1 MITSHYSNGFQRRSL
16 LSAMPAPATAS
27 LGRLQAQGNG
37 EATAGPNGLRPNVR
51 TVQESGRC
59 QPPSSLRT
67 GFRAVHEV
75 WEVSVLGVRVL
86 HCRRPEPKNVGN
98 SYLRI
103 WSTLRRLHATM

>member
-59 QPPSSLRT
+59 QPPSSLGT

-75 WEVSVLGVRVL
+75 G
-86 HCRRPEPKNVGN
+86 K
-98 SYLRI
+98 
-103 WSTLRRLHATM
+103 